1 MDQGQTQLRRRKVNS
16 PRDRLGRYERLGE
29 RIRQALMHFGG
40 EAHRRDV
47 IAQVAR
53 DLGHD
58 VRNIPEE
65 LEAAAIQSFEEAWRD
80 EARRAAYGFTLRFGE
95 GSHRWGVRMPEMAH

>member
-1 MDQGQTQLRRRKVNS
+1 MEKSQTPTRRRRS
-16 PRDRLGRYERLGE
+16 GPSYERLGE
-29 RIRQALMHFGG
+29 RIREALVFFGG

-53 DLGHD
+53 ELGMD

-65 LEAAAIQSFEEAWRD
+65 LEVAAIKSFEDAWRD
-80 EARRAAYGFTLRFGE
+80 EKRRSALGFTLRFGE
-95 GSHRWGVRMPEMAH
+95 GSHRWGVRMPELAH